1 MKKTMNTRSKKTYI
15 NTLIEQANA
24 GDGEA
29 ASRLADAYRE
39 GEFVGQDWEQAF
51 RWYSV
56 AARAGDMEAQNNLG
70 TLYLEGYYCP
80 EDHEKAVY
88 WYRKSAEQG
97 ANVAQ
102 YNLGMRYLHGQGVTV
117 DNLLAMS
124 WLEKS
129 SANGYPLASY
139 DLGLMYLHGEGC
151 KPDRSKALRLMMT
164 AASDGDER
172 AVESLVSKV
181 PELEELAIE
190 GDIRDWLRLSDL
202 YYDCFK
208 LPDSKAHGWA
218 WLLWADA
225 NLVGHISFDAGV
237 FGRLQEIIFD
247 KDKRGAT
254 SATDKKRG
262 EKLFKAMQ
270 HERAI
275 ALPAKSPTGIVDTTR
290 LIAHNEEREPV
301 RLPDQWREACSPDM
315 PTKKRLSKT
324 RPGFELILD
333 LAAEGG
339 GVDLY
344 GKPARDGSWTFWS
357 DMNDWTPTMEDE
369 DAIHRTTNDVST
381 WNAAIAVLDQ
391 HFPYWT
397 SIHLCYVHPTF
408 RKSILELIENRQP
421 VKQPVRRKGERN
433 NAK

>member
-1 MKKTMNTRSKKTYI
+1 MKKKMNMRSKKAYI
-15 NTLIEQANA
+15 NNLIEQAKA
-24 GDGEA
+24 GDGES

-39 GEFVGQDWEQAF
+39 GELVGQDWEQAF

-56 AARAGDMEAQNNLG
+56 AARAGDKEAQNNLG

-102 YNLGMRYLHGQGVTV
+102 YNLGMRYLHGQGLPV
-117 DNLLAMS
+117 DNLQAMS

-129 SANGYPLASY
+129 SENGYPLASY

-151 KPDRSKALRLMMT
+151 KPDRSKALRLMMD

-181 PELEELAIE
+181 PELEELAFE

-202 YYDCFK
+202 FYDCFK
-208 LPDSKAHGWA
+208 LPDAKAHGWA

-225 NLVGHISFDAGV
+225 HFVGHASFDAGV
-237 FGRLQEIIFD
+237 FIRLQEIISD

-254 SATDKKRG
+254 SAADKKKG

-275 ALPAKSPTGIVDTTR
+275 ALQANSPMSIVASVHPIEPD
-290 LIAHNEEREPV
+290 EEREPV
-301 RLPDQWREACSPDM
+301 RLPDQWREACSPDV
-315 PTKKRLSKT
+315 PTMKLSSKK

-344 GKPARDGSWTFWS
+344 GKPTRDGNWTFWS

-381 WNAAIAVLDQ
+381 WNAAIAVLDE

-397 SIHLCYVHPTF
+397 NLHLCYVHPNF
-408 RKSILELIENRQP
+408 RKQILELIEKRQP
-421 VKQPVRRKGERN
+421 LLKQRK
-433 NAK
+433 

>member
-1 MKKTMNTRSKKTYI
+1 MKERMSKHGGNTYI
-15 NTLIEQANA
+15 NTLLEQANA
-24 GDGEA
+24 GDAEA
-29 ASRLADAYRE
+29 TSRLADCYRS
-39 GEFVGQDWEQAF
+39 GHMVDQNWEQAF

-97 ANVAQ
+97 AKVAQ
-102 YNLGMRYLHGQGVTV
+102 YNLGMRYIHGQGVPV
-117 DNLLAMS
+117 DNLQAMT

-129 SANGYPLASY
+129 SENGYPLASY

-151 KPDRSKALRLMMT
+151 KPDRSNALRLMMA

-172 AVESLVSKV
+172 AVETLISKV
-181 PELEELAIE
+181 PELEELALE
-190 GDIRDWLRLSDL
+190 GDVRDWLRLSDL
-202 YYDCFK
+202 FYDCFK
-208 LPDSKAHGWA
+208 LPNSKAYGWA

-225 NLVGHISFDAGV
+225 HFVGHASFDAGV

-247 KDKRGAT
+247 KDKRGGT
-254 SATDKKRG
+254 SVADKKKG
-262 EKLFKAMQ
+262 EKLFNAMQ

-275 ALPAKSPTGIVDTTR
+275 AKPEKSPTGIADSVPAIESD
-290 LIAHNEEREPV
+290 EEHEPV
-301 RLPDQWREACSPDM
+301 RLPDQWREACSPDV

-369 DAIHRTTNDVST
+369 DAIHRTTTDVST
-381 WNAAIAVLDQ
+381 WNAAVAVLDE

-397 SIHLCYVHPTF
+397 SIHLCYVHPNF
-408 RKSILELIENRQP
+408 RKRILELIEDRQA
-421 VKQPVRRKGERN
+421 VKQPVRRKRGE
-433 NAK
+433 K

>member
-1 MKKTMNTRSKKTYI
+1 MTKSMNTRSKKAYI
-15 NTLIEQANA
+15 NSLIEQANA

-39 GEFVGQDWEQAF
+39 GVFVAQDWEQAF

-56 AARAGDMEAQNNLG
+56 AARAGDMQAQNNLG

-102 YNLGMRYLHGQGVTV
+102 YNLGMRYLHGQGVPV
-117 DNLLAMS
+117 DNPLAMS

-129 SANGYPLASY
+129 SENGYPLATY

-151 KPDRSKALRLMMT
+151 KPDRSKALRLMMS
-164 AASDGDER
+164 AAVGGDGR
-172 AVESLVSKV
+172 AVDALVSKV
-181 PELEELAIE
+181 PELEELAFD
-190 GDIRDWLRLSDL
+190 GDIGDWLTLSDL

-208 LPDSKAHGWA
+208 LPDAKAHGWA
-218 WLLWADA
+218 WLLWADG
-225 NLVGHISFDAGV
+225 NFIGHASFDPEV

-254 SATDKKRG
+254 SVGDKNRG

-270 HERAI
+270 HERTIAI
-275 ALPAKSPTGIVDTTR
+275 STGSATGITDLVRFIEPDR
-290 LIAHNEEREPV
+290 KPGPV
-301 RLPDQWREACSPDM
+301 RLSAQWREACLPDV

-324 RPGFELILD
+324 RPGFELILG

-381 WNAAIAVLDQ
+381 WNAAIAILDE

-408 RKSILELIENRQP
+408 RKPILELIENRQP
-421 VKQPVRRKGERN
+421 V
-433 NAK
+433 